1 MEARVWLTALALL
14 AGGCASSGG
23 EESTRR
29 SGCEAD
35 GECKDGRLCE
45 EHRCVRWWKLNGSP
59 PEVEARALAAALDSD
74 DPPQILDVR
83 TQAEWKGGHIPG
95 AINIPLGE
103 LEARLEELPLDPD
116 RPVVAICLT
125 AHRSIAAWRL
135 LSRHGYDIVQ
145 LEGGMLAWKRAKL
158 PRVKPRKVAD

>member
-1 MEARVWLTALALL
+1 MEARFFLILAFALVGA
-14 AGGCASSGG
+14 CASAG
-23 EESTRR
+23 EEESSRR
-29 SGCEAD
+29 SGCEVDAQ
-35 GECKDGRLCE
+35 CKDGRLCE
-45 EHRCVRWWKLNGSP
+45 QGRCVRWWKLNGSP
-59 PEVEARALAAALDSD
+59 PEVEARALAAALKSE

-83 TQAEWKGGHIPG
+83 TRAEWRGGHIPG
-95 AINIPLGE
+95 AINVPLGE
-103 LEARLEELPLDPD
+103 LEERVEDLPLDPD

-158 PRVKPRKVAD
+158 PRVKPKKVED